1 MFATW
6 EEEMEVLSMRMQV
19 TLPQA
24 AWTGLTQYTTI
35 LKMFKEHPGFPW
47 GPIAALLPTYWE
59 NFSKAVTAI
68 GNDKYYGFK
77 QKMEVA
83 AATRFLNLGYVAKEM
98 IVKVGGREGSAIT
111 QFKGWITNPR
121 GKKAIDD
128 IIPNWDPDCD
138 SELSPDHAA
147 VAALGIEL

>member
-6 EEEMEVLSMRMQV
+6 EEEMEALSMRMRV
-19 TLPQA
+19 TVQQA

-47 GPIAALLPTYWE
+47 GTIAALLPTDWE

-77 QKMEVA
+77 QNIGVA
-83 AATRFLNLGYVAKEM
+83 VTTGFLNVGYVAKEIM
-98 IVKVGGREGSAIT
+98 VKVGGREGSAIT

-128 IIPNWDPDCD
+128 IISKWDPN
-138 SELSPDHAA
+138 
-147 VAALGIEL
+147 